1 MYYESFFLVLVGPSG
16 VGKSTIVREIIKLHE
31 DIKYSISATTKRPR
45 KDEVNGKD
53 YYFLDISTFKNWIK
67 EDKLYEWALV
77 YGDYYGTPRE
87 QVDAFL
93 GGGYDVI
100 FDLDIQ
106 GAISIKLKR
115 KDTVTIFLL
124 PPSKEELKRRL
135 LKRGDNENVVVK
147 RIKEIGREV
156 RAASRFN
163 YIIRNDVLEET
174 IKKVDAIIMA
184 ERHRTKRIKLPQII
198 C

>member
-1 MYYESFFLVLVGPSG
+1 MYYEPFFLVLVGPSG

-31 DIKYSISATTKRPR
+31 DIKYSISATTRKPR
-45 KDEVNGKD
+45 KDEVYGKD
-53 YYFLDISTFKNWIK
+53 YYILDISTFKNWIK
-67 EDKLYEWALV
+67 EGKLYEWALV

-87 QVDAFL
+87 HVDAFL
-93 GGGYDVI
+93 RGGYNII
-100 FDLDIQ
+100 FDFDIQ
-106 GAISIKLKR
+106 GAISVKLKR
-115 KDTVTIFLL
+115 EDTVTIFLL
-124 PPSKEELKRRL
+124 PPAKEELKRRL

-156 RAASRFN
+156 RAASRFD

>member
-1 MYYESFFLVLVGPSG
+1 MYYEPFFLVLVGPSG

-31 DIKYSISATTKRPR
+31 DIKYSISATTRRPR

-53 YYFLDISTFKNWIK
+53 YYFLDIPTFKNWIK

-87 QVDAFL
+87 HVDAFI
-93 GGGYDVI
+93 GESHDVI

-106 GAISIKLKR
+106 GAISVKSQR
-115 KDTVTIFLL
+115 EDTVTVFLL

-135 LKRGDNENVVVK
+135 LKRGDNENAVIE
-147 RIKEIGREV
+147 RIKEIEREV
-156 RAASRFN
+156 KAASRFD

-174 IKKVDAIIMA
+174 IKKIDAIIMA
-184 ERHRTKRIKLPQII
+184 ERHRTKRTKLPQK
-198 C
+198 

>member
-1 MYYESFFLVLVGPSG
+1 MYYEPFFLVLVGPSG

-31 DIKYSISATTKRPR
+31 DIKYSISATTRRPR

-53 YYFLDISTFKNWIK
+53 YYFLDIPAFKNWIK

-87 QVDAFL
+87 HVDAFIRESH
-93 GGGYDVI
+93 DVI

-106 GAISIKLKR
+106 GAISVKSQR
-115 KDTVTIFLL
+115 EDTVTVFLL

-135 LKRGDNENVVVK
+135 LKRGDNENAVIE
-147 RIKEIGREV
+147 RI
-156 RAASRFN
+156 
-163 YIIRNDVLEET
+163 
-174 IKKVDAIIMA
+174 
-184 ERHRTKRIKLPQII
+184 
-198 C
+198 